1 MNIIKATYG
10 GVDCTSIIQLKVKN
24 DKLIVRAN
32 NNIIGDPAVGSVK
45 TLNVTLEF
53 NGETITEYV
62 PE

>member
-24 DKLIVRAN
+24 DKLIVRAD

-45 TLNVTLEF
+45 TLNVTIEF
-53 NGETITEYV
+53 NKL
-62 PE
+62 